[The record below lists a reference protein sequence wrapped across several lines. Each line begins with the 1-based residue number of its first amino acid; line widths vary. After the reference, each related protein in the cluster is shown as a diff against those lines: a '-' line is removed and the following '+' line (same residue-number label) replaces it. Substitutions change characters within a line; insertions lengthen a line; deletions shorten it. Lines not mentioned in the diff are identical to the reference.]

1 MKAAREVEKFDDH
14 PVSKKRKFTE
24 IQSNDESHMAM
35 PIIESLLN
43 RSFPFEAKIGCLITI
58 DALIAD
64 DSNASQFL
72 IKKDVID
79 EISNIADKIIFKVG
93 NQPDKDLTLVAK
105 ILATINGT
113 AEGRKLICEM
123 KMAHKALE
131 RLKTEMKKFEN
142 NSNEIQF
149 AFDSDHS
156 RKVKTENAQE

>member
-1 MKAAREVEKFDDH
+1 M
-14 PVSKKRKFTE
+14 
-24 IQSNDESHMAM
+24 
-35 PIIESLLN
+35 
-43 RSFPFEAKIGCLITI
+43 GCLIKI